1 MLEAVLLGIVQ
12 GITEFLP
19 ISSTAHMYILA
30 KLLNL
35 HVPGRF
41 FLSSVQLGTS
51 FALILY
57 FFKDVK
63 GIISE
68 TSRSIYSFIQ
78 FGIRQKQE
86 KRNEYTRLGLLLVTG
101 TIPVVLLGFLL
112 VRFVPDGFFSAARNL
127 FTMGVA
133 LIVFGLLLGFAD
145 ALFRRKK
152 GNIFQITF
160 IESVLIGAAQIFAI
174 IPGVSRSGI
183 TITTARFLNFDRQL
197 AVRFSF
203 LLSLPVTFIGGM
215 YGLVAGPDTDYYSL
229 GYSLIGA
236 IVSFVVGLLVVSAL
250 LRIISKTT
258 FVLFVYYRVLFGLF
272 LVIVSFF

>member
-30 KLLNL
+30 KLLHL

-78 FGIRQKQE
+78 FGIRQKQG

-160 IESVLIGAAQIFAI
+160 IESVLIGAAQVFAI